1 MPAPVRGLRTLRT
14 LSGKVDHKSA
24 PYRAYMQITCL
35 EMEKARRE
43 SERQSA
49 ARRISQL
56 DSRLGEIESE
66 KAALLQALSEPG
78 HAEVRAGRAVAPG
91 GAGLRRRTQFKI
103 SY

>member
-1 MPAPVRGLRTLRT
+1 VRGLRSIRT

-49 ARRISQL
+49 ARRISEL
-56 DSRLGEIESE
+56 DSRLWEIETDKTE
-66 KAALLQALSEPG
+66 ILKALSEPG
-78 HAEVRAGRAVAPG
+78 HAEVRAGRTIAPG
-91 GAGLRRRTQFKI
+91 GAGSRRRVQFKVH
-103 SY
+103 Y